1 MRKPIQKP
9 IQKPTR
15 TKYVSIPTL
24 KTSRIR
30 PLLKRLGPWSP
41 LGLRARLID
50 NVTNPAQ
57 TPLSDRLRSLVDT
70 VQHNERTLRRFQN
83 VELRLIGAQDFASF
97 LDTLFSHLPRE
108 FSLASVTLWLDD
120 RAPMLLEL
128 LEPGAMRA
136 LGQSGLKTSREGG
149 LAAQGLCDEGR
160 PWLGRPAQLDD
171 AVGRAFFGE
180 IRRDD
185 SAPPASAILLPLAA
199 GDTVS
204 GYLCLG
210 SDDPERFG
218 EGMATDILERFASI
232 VTASLD
238 NVAHRERLKQLGMT
252 DSLTGLANRRYF
264 DERLREEIMRAARYS
279 VPVACLFIDI
289 DSFKRINDTYGH
301 QTGDRALA
309 AVAACVRQQ
318 VRLGDTVARYGGEE
332 FAALL
337 QGDRAD
343 ALTVAERV
351 RLAVE
356 RLALQD
362 DHGERIALT
371 VSIGVAARAISG
383 APAEAVTYGRAMME
397 EADRAMYQA
406 KRNGRNRIEALAKA
420 GD

>member
-1 MRKPIQKP
+1 
-9 IQKPTR
+9 
-15 TKYVSIPTL
+15 
-24 KTSRIR
+24 
-30 PLLKRLGPWSP
+30 
-41 LGLRARLID
+41 
-50 NVTNPAQ
+50 VTNLAQ
-57 TPLSDRLRSLVDT
+57 TSLSERLRSLVDT

-83 VELRLIGAQDFASF
+83 VELRLIGAQDFAAF
-97 LDTLFSHLPRE
+97 LDTLFSHLPQE

-128 LEPGAMRA
+128 LEPIALRA
-136 LGQSGLKTSREGG
+136 LDYPNLKTSREGG
-149 LAAQGLCDEGR
+149 LAAQALCDEGR
-160 PWLGRPAQLDD
+160 PWLGRPGELGDSAR
-171 AVGRAFFGE
+171 RAFFGDGPLG
-180 IRRDD
+180 RP
-185 SAPPASAILLPLAA
+185 AAMPVPASAILLPLAA
-199 GDTVS
+199 GTSVS

-210 SDDPERFG
+210 SDDPARFG
-218 EGMATDILERFASI
+218 AGMATDILERFASI

-252 DSLTGLANRRYF
+252 DALTGLANRRYF
-264 DERLREEIMRAARYS
+264 DERLREELMRAVRYR

-289 DSFKRINDTYGH
+289 DGFKRINDTYGH
-301 QTGDRALA
+301 PAGDRVLA

-356 RLALQD
+356 RLDITD
-362 DHGERIALT
+362 DHGEHIALS
-371 VSIGVAARAISG
+371 VSIGVAAHVVNC
-383 APAEAVTYGRAMME
+383 APAEAMSLGQAMME

-406 KRNGRNRIEALAKA
+406 KRNGRNRIETVVAA
-420 GD
+420 GGEQAAR

>member
-1 MRKPIQKP
+1 
-9 IQKPTR
+9 
-15 TKYVSIPTL
+15 
-24 KTSRIR
+24 
-30 PLLKRLGPWSP
+30 
-41 LGLRARLID
+41 
-50 NVTNPAQ
+50 VTNLAQ
-57 TPLSDRLRSLVDT
+57 TPLSERLRALVDT

-97 LDTLFSHLPRE
+97 LDTLFRHLPQE

-120 RAPMLLEL
+120 RTPMLLEL
-128 LEPGAMRA
+128 LEPVA
-136 LGQSGLKTSREGG
+136 LRVLDHANLKTSREAG
-149 LAAQGLCDEGR
+149 LAAQALCDEGR
-160 PWLGRPAQLDD
+160 PWLGRPGEIDD
-171 AVGRAFFGE
+171 GTRCAFFG
-180 IRRDD
+180 D
-185 SAPPASAILLPLAA
+185 APAGPPAAVPASAILLPLAA
-199 GDTVS
+199 GTSVS

-210 SDDPERFG
+210 SDDPARFG
-218 EGMATDILERFASI
+218 AGMATDILERFASI

-264 DERLREEIMRAARYS
+264 DERLREELMRAVRYH

-289 DSFKRINDTYGH
+289 DGFKRINDTYGH
-301 QTGDRALA
+301 PTGDRVLA

-343 ALTVAERV
+343 ALTAAERV

-356 RLALQD
+356 RLD
-362 DHGERIALT
+362 VTDEHGKHIALS
-371 VSIGVAARAISG
+371 VSIGVAARVVNC
-383 APAEAVTYGRAMME
+383 APADAMALGQAMIK

-406 KRNGRNRIEALAKA
+406 KRNGRNRIETVVGEGEDEAAR
-420 GD
+420 